1 MEVITSQEEGR
12 VPVTVFQVKGNLAA
26 STYEQLEQQAREAYD
41 AGTRYLLLDLAGVN
55 FLSSAGIRAIHK
67 IYELLRSDSPAESDE
82 AVREGI
88 REGTYKSSHLK
99 LLKPRRQVLETLQM
113 AGLDMYLEI
122 HTDRKKAIDSF

>member
-1 MEVITSQEEGR
+1 MEVIVSQEEGR
-12 VPVTVFQVKGNLAA
+12 VPVTVFQVKGNIAA
-26 STYEQLEQQAREAYD
+26 STYEQLEQQAQEAYD

-99 LLKPRRQVLETLQM
+99 LLKPKSQVLETLQM

-122 HTDRKKAIDSF
+122 HTDRTKAIDSF

>member
-1 MEVITSQEEGR
+1 MEVIASQEEGR

-26 STYEQLEQQAREAYD
+26 STYEQLEQQAQEAYD

-67 IYELLRSDSPAESDE
+67 IYELLRGDSPAESDE

-99 LLKPRRQVLETLQM
+99 LLKPKRQVLETLQM